1 MSSFNK
7 IEEGQ
12 PFLGLVLNR
21 AEKKAHAQRLL
32 IHLPRVLTPLLCFA
46 VMCFTY
52 AQREVF
58 VLLDGIP
65 FDLLELNH

>member
-1 MSSFNK
+1 MFFLGKIGTQSETMEIKKYLKVLK

-32 IHLPRVLTPLLCFA
+32 IQLLRALTPL
-46 VMCFTY
+46 M
-52 AQREVF
+52 
-58 VLLDGIP
+58 
-65 FDLLELNH
+65 